1 MILLLLLCFQEST
14 VERVD
19 IDTFKAKFDQ
29 KNCTVLD
36 VRTEKEYKEG
46 HLEGAVLI
54 DFYGETFKAE
64 IEKLPKDKPYLLY
77 CRSGGRSMKTL
88 NMMKEMGFKNV
99 SEMEGGFLAWSGKGF
114 PAEK

>member
-1 MILLLLLCFQEST
+1 MLFFLLFLFQDPT
-14 VERVD
+14 VARVD
-19 IDTFKAKFDQ
+19 IETFKNKFDQ
-29 KNCTVLD
+29 KNTTVLD

-54 DFYGETFKAE
+54 DFYGESFKAE

-88 NMMKEMGFKNV
+88 NLMKEMGFKNV
-99 SEMEGGFLAWSGKGF
+99 SEMEGGFLAWSEKGF
-114 PAEK
+114 PSKK